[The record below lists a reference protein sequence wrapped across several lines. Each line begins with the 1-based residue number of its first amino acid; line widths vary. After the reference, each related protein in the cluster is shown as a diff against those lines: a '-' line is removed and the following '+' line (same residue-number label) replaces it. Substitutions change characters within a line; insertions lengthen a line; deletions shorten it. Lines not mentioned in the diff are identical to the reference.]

1 MESTLERAA
10 PTAQRP
16 DARAAGVTLT
26 DGLLLCMSIIWG
38 VNVTVVKFA
47 ALAMPP
53 LAFNAVRIAI
63 AAVALSAIG
72 ALSRGPRLARRDLL
86 ALLALGTL
94 GNGLYQFLFIEGV
107 SRTRAGSAGIVLAAS
122 PAFIALFSRMLG
134 VERVTRR
141 RLLGIAASICGIGL
155 VIFGTAAAPG
165 GEGEHTL
172 LGTLLVLAG
181 TVCWSLFAVLLKPYA
196 ARLDLA
202 RVSAA
207 TMGGGAVV
215 LLLIGAPLMSS
226 VAWTDLGSGA
236 VGAILFSSL
245 GSLVI
250 AYLFWS
256 RGVRMVGPTRTAL
269 YGNLQPIFTLLAA
282 WAWPAL
288 HEVPTVWQGL
298 GAATI
303 IAGVLLT
310 RA

>member
-10 PTAQRP
+10 PIQPPAGE
-16 DARAAGVTLT
+16 RAASVTLM
-26 DGLLLCMSIIWG
+26 DVMLLFMSIIWG
-38 VNVTVVKFA
+38 VNVTVLKFA
-47 ALAMPP
+47 ALTIPP

-63 AAVALSAIG
+63 AAVALIAIA
-72 ALSRGPRLARRDLL
+72 ALSGGARLARRDLL
-86 ALLALGTL
+86 ALLALGVL
-94 GNGLYQFLFIEGV
+94 GNGLYQLLFIEGV
-107 SRTRAGSAGIVLAAS
+107 TRTRAGSAAIVLAAS
-122 PAFIALFSRMLG
+122 PAFIALFGRLLG
-134 VERVTRR
+134 VEQVTRR
-141 RLLGIAASICGIGL
+141 RVLGIAASVLGIAL
-155 VIFGTAAAPG
+155 VIFGSAAAP
-165 GEGEHTL
+165 ESEHTIQ
-172 LGTLLVLAG
+172 GTLLVLGG
-181 TVCWSLFAVLLKPYA
+181 TVCWSLFAVLLKPYT

-207 TMGGGAVV
+207 TMTGGALV
-215 LLLIGAPLMSS
+215 LLLIGAPLMPS
-226 VAWTDLGSGA
+226 VPWMHLSAGA
-236 VGAILFSSL
+236 VGAILFSSF

-256 RGVRMVGPTRTAL
+256 RGVRIVGPTRTAL